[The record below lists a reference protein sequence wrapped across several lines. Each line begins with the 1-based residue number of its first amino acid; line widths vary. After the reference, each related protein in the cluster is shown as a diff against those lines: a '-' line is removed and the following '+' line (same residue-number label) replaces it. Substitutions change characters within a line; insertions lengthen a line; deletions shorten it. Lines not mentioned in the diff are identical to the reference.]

1 MPIHHHVTVT
11 ANGSRNK
18 TAKALCA
25 ECSTV
30 GSWPLHFARA
40 ILPCARDPIKCLR
53 EKGHR
58 CYQLDGKKKTEG
70 LCAYLTDLSPQEL
83 QILPTL
89 LSLFILEGAEL
100 YALQT
105 ARLCPP
111 TPPLLRDLLV
121 LAHSLRRP
129 QKTTLEATQNPWT
142 GSPLRGDS

>member
-40 ILPCARDPIKCLR
+40 VLPCAQDPIKRLR

-58 CYQLDGKKKTEG
+58 CYLLDGKKKTEG

-89 LSLFILEGAEL
+89 LSLYFG
-100 YALQT
+100 
-105 ARLCPP
+105 
-111 TPPLLRDLLV
+111 
-121 LAHSLRRP
+121 
-129 QKTTLEATQNPWT
+129 
-142 GSPLRGDS
+142 RG